1 MFKRVEYLYFLL
13 AFAAALLVGCSADSN
28 DSAAQGSSKNRIVD
42 TMALSK
48 NKPVQKGPL
57 KVLRV
62 GWVYAMA
69 NAPIIIAQHKGYF
82 AAQGLKVELKSYTS
96 GPQVKRDLK
105 SGYLDVAYIGAPPVY
120 HWYSKGLK
128 SKIIAKVN
136 YGQAAVIVH
145 RSSKIR
151 KVKDLRNKRMAG
163 VKIGSGM
170 DVLLRGY
177 IIKEKGLMN
186 PKKDLNIIP
195 MKPAKM
201 GAAIENKEV
210 SGAFSWEPFTSK
222 YLLRG
227 KTRIIV
233 DVHKDFPRY
242 PWYVV
247 MAMPNAIK
255 NKRRELVK
263 LLKAHKKAVKYL
275 NSSPTAGNG
284 IIVKAFGLKA
294 VVDTNGK
301 KHAASEILKLAKTRL
316 GWQARLTY
324 RDTRFMQKLMNY
336 SYRLGYIKK
345 PLNAEDIIDI
355 DFLYRASLN

>member
-1 MFKRVEYLYFLL
+1 MFKRVQRLYILPIFTL
-13 AFAAALLVGCSADSN
+13 ALLVACSSEN
-28 DSAAQGSSKNRIVD
+28 NNSTTQSTNKNLNLD
-42 TMALSK
+42 TMLSK
-48 NKPVQKGPL
+48 KKPAQQGPL

-69 NAPIIIAQHKGYF
+69 NAPIIIAKQKGYF

-145 RSSKIR
+145 KNSKIK

-177 IIKEKGLMN
+177 VIKEKGLMN

-201 GAAIENKEV
+201 GAAIEKKQV

-227 KTRIIV
+227 RTRIIV
-233 DVHKDFPRY
+233 DIHKEFPRY

-247 MAMPNAIK
+247 MAMPNAIQ
-255 NKRRELVK
+255 NKRRELIK

-275 NSSPTAGNG
+275 NSSPTAGNN

-301 KHAASEILKLAKTRL
+301 KHAPSEILKLAKTRL

-345 PLNAEDIIDI
+345 PLKADELIDI